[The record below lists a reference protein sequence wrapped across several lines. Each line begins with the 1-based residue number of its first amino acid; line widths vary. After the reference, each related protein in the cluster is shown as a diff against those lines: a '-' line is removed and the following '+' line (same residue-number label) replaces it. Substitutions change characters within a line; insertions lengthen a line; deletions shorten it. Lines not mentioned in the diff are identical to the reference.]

1 MRAHLTVVKERQ
13 NESVEEVIQKLQAYC
28 RWLTKDKWDG
38 EEIAQEALL
47 KAYRVYPEERWNA
60 ALLKKIAYH
69 LWVDQNRMKKT
80 ATVFQL
86 EEGST
91 ESRLHDIEDLL
102 DALTKRLTPKQLI
115 SFILKEGFQYKIYEI
130 AKLLDMTEPG
140 IKALLNRARSRLKGL
155 SESDIQSFWEE
166 ELYDDLFPV
175 LVDAVSM
182 QDPEKLLAMLPAI
195 FTPTAALPQQAAVPS
210 HRLSL
215 AA

>member
-47 KAYRVYPEERWNA
+47 KAYRVYPEERWKT

-69 LWVDQNRMKKT
+69 LWVDQQRTRKT
-80 ATVFQL
+80 MAAFPA

-91 ESRLHDIEDLL
+91 ESRLHDIEELL

-115 SFILKEGFQYKIYEI
+115 SFILKEGFQYKISEI
-130 AKLLDMTEPG
+130 ADLLNMTEPG
-140 IKALLNRARSRLKGL
+140 IKALLNRARRRLKGM

-166 ELYDDLFPV
+166 ELYDELFPV

-195 FTPTAALPQQAAVPS
+195 FTSSAALPKRTAVPS